1 MRTDEAAISG
11 GVQSIDRAVAL
22 LSVFTPERPVAG
34 LSDIARLTGLSRST
48 AHRLLTA
55 LSAHGL
61 VQQAPHSTAYSLGPR
76 VLGLADTA
84 RRHLTRD
91 RQAEPVMTWL
101 RDQSGETVGLHVLDE
116 TPARRTLAQVESTQ
130 PLRRTYTD
138 LGAPHPAHQGAPGKV
153 LLAFAPE
160 ALRRVALGRR
170 LTSPDGARVLRPD
183 ALRAEL
189 EQIRAD
195 GYAISLEERVVGVV
209 ALAVPARDHTGEV
222 TTALSISIPAVRAGR
237 DELVALVPTA
247 LQAAR
252 TLSARLG
259 HGLGPQEPAA
269 RRPPRPPSTRT
280 TTPFTDPGAQTT

>member
-1 MRTDEAAISG
+1 MREADAAVSG
-11 GVQSIDRAVAL
+11 GVQSIDRALAL
-22 LSVFTPERPVAG
+22 LAVFTPERPVAG

-48 AHRLLTA
+48 AHRLLAA
-55 LSAHGL
+55 LAAHGM

-84 RRHLTRD
+84 RRHLTREH
-91 RQAEPVMTWL
+91 QAEPVMTWL

-138 LGAPHPAHQGAPGKV
+138 LGAPRPAHHGAPGKV

-160 ALRRVALGRR
+160 RVRQLVLGRKLLSADGRRVIPA
-170 LTSPDGARVLRPD
+170 D
-183 ALRAEL
+183 AFRAEL

-195 GYAISLEERVVGVV
+195 GFAISLEERVVGVV
-209 ALAVPARDHTGEV
+209 AIAVPAHDHTGEV

-237 DELVALVPTA
+237 AELLALAPVA
-247 LQAAR
+247 LQASR

-259 HGLGPQEPAA
+259 HGLGPLTLDGADAA
-269 RRPPRPPSTRT
+269 RR
-280 TTPFTDPGAQTT
+280 